1 MFGLITIT
9 MASLILILITP
20 KTQHPLCLVS
30 YTYLPCVPITRVM
43 LCPQPRIFGEMSVNY
58 ALIIMGKLLM
68 SVLRAGKAYLA
79 MSLSLMATNSSNVP

>member
-30 YTYLPCVPITRVM
+30 VYLPCVPITRVM
-43 LCPQPRIFGEMSVNY
+43 LRPQPRIFGEMSVNY